1 MKMLNRTKL
10 VSDYVY
16 ESINEKGNAI
26 TIDMRQEKKEGQSPM
41 ELVLSAISGCAA
53 VDIVLMLKKKRK
65 TIVSLEIETEGE
77 RRDEHPRSFTRI
89 HSKYILTSPDTREE
103 EFYKVSKLALEKYCS
118 VASSLK
124 VAPTFSI
131 EIKVPE
137 QMGP

>member
-16 ESINEKGNAI
+16 ESVNEKGNAI
-26 TIDMRQEKKEGQSPM
+26 TVDMRQGEKEGQSPM
-41 ELVLSAISGCAA
+41 ELVLSAVSSCVA

-65 TIVSLEIETEGE
+65 TVLDFEVKTEGE
-77 RRDEHPRSFTRI
+77 RREENPRAFTKI
-89 HSKYILTSPDTREE
+89 HSKYILTSPDTGEE

-124 VAPTFSI
+124 VEPTFSI
-131 EIKVPE
+131 EIKIPE
-137 QMGP
+137 QMGS